1 MHKHKVL
8 IDISHMS
15 EEAIEATFDLVESLD
30 ADSGADKLDFPLIA
44 THVGMRSEGPDAQA
58 YNLSQAT
65 AKRIRERG
73 GLIGLIM
80 AQHQLGK
87 TADATASRAV
97 VNRHLQAIEQACG
110 DHQATAF
117 GTDLDGFIKPTIEG
131 VQRAA
136 DLSVLAEWIREDH
149 PGDAQDILY
158 GNARRVFKRVF
169 EAR

>member
-1 MHKHKVL
+1 
-8 IDISHMS
+8 MS
-15 EEAIEATFDLVESLD
+15 AHGKAPRFPGLD
-30 ADSGADKLDFPLIA
+30 GLRGMACYMVIA

-58 YNLSQAT
+58 YNLSEAT
-65 AKRIRERG
+65 AKRIHERG

-87 TADATASRAV
+87 TADANASRALI
-97 VNRHLQAIEQACG
+97 NKHLEAIKQACT
-110 DHQATAF
+110 DHKASAF

-136 DLSVLAEWIREDH
+136 DLSVLAEWILTDH
-149 PGDAQDILY
+149 PDDAQDILY
-158 GNARRVFKRVF
+158 GNAQRVFKRVF